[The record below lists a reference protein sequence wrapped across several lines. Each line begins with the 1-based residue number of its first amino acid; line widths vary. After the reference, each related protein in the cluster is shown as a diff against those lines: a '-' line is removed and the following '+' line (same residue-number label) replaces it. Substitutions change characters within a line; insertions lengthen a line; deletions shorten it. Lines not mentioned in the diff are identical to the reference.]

1 MVMKK
6 ILLGLGLVVVLAAA
20 IACSQDGTTTTPTV
34 TENPGLSAVTD
45 EAKNPVLICH
55 HNPDLDD
62 YLPEYH
68 IIEVSSNGANAAA
81 HCKHGDFTDGGPCT
95 SCDLSYFG
103 AFVGQNCCYCGGC
116 TI

>member
-1 MVMKK
+1 
-6 ILLGLGLVVVLAAA
+6 
-20 IACSQDGTTTTPTV
+20 V

-68 IIEVSSNGANAAA
+68 IIEVSSNGANAGA
-81 HCKHGDFTDGGPCT
+81 HCKHGDFTQSGAGACDT
-95 SCDLSYFG
+95 CDLSYFG